1 MTMTPPLPRRN
12 LPLLLLQTREDVVA
26 RFRPILHAH
35 GVTEQQ
41 WRVLRALAENE
52 PQPLEPRQ
60 LGAACTIS
68 SPSLTG
74 VLARMDE
81 LDLVARR
88 RDDTDAR
95 RVLVTLTASGRALV
109 RRIAPRIER
118 EYQALEAAIG
128 ADLLRD
134 VYALLDRLRGELRA
148 TAAIPGTPA
157 AGSVRSRDRRQRR

>member
-1 MTMTPPLPRRN
+1 MTPPLPRRN
-12 LPLLLLQTREDVVA
+12 LPLLLLQTREDVIA

-41 WRVLRALAENE
+41 WRVLRALAEDA

-81 LDLVARR
+81 LDLVAQR
-88 RDDTDAR
+88 RDGTDAR
-95 RVLVTLTASGRALV
+95 RVRVTLTARGRALV

-118 EYQALEAAIG
+118 EYQALEVAIG
-128 ADLLRD
+128 ADVLRD
-134 VYALLDRLRGELRA
+134 AYALLDRLRGELRA
-148 TAAIPGTPA
+148 AAAIPGTPA
-157 AGSVRSRDRRQRR
+157 VPILRSRDRPKRR